1 MTKPQNLFASLA
13 LAVLVLAGLACAG
26 PGAAVY
32 SLPPTYTAQPTQ
44 TDTATP
50 TPTRAAPTPTQTH
63 TGTPTQAPHTCVV
76 SAEVLHL
83 RSCAGV
89 GCSVLAWLPQG
100 AVITPTGTRAGT
112 WWEVTTQ
119 AGLVGWI
126 YAEWIIC
133 P

>member
-1 MTKPQNLFASLA
+1 MRRSPTLASLF
-13 LAVLVLAGLACAG
+13 LAVLLLVGLGCNAGG
-26 PGAAVY
+26 VAVY
-32 SLPPTYTAQPTQ
+32 SVPLTPTGQPTRA
-44 TDTATP
+44 DTATP
-50 TPTRAAPTPTQTH
+50 TPTRRAAPTPTQTH
-63 TGTPTQAPHTCVV
+63 TGTPTHAPHTCVV

-100 AVITPTGTRAGT
+100 AVITPTGTKAGT

-119 AGLVGWI
+119 AGLVGWV
-126 YAEWIIC
+126 YAEWITC